1 MIRRESVGN
10 FTVKCYDINVFP
22 IRSIFL
28 KKDLYHDYSKEG
40 SEGNNRE
47 DKGMKMVT
55 EREDND
61 QQHEFEVFRAQ
72 KGNQFPKV
80 FS

>member
-1 MIRRESVGN
+1 
-10 FTVKCYDINVFP
+10 
-22 IRSIFL
+22 L